1 MSTTATQPQPAN
13 PVLAHQDLI
22 VRELL
27 AGLPGV
33 PGVLAIY
40 AFGSRVIGA
49 AGPDSDLDLAVL
61 VGGYADPLRLWD
73 LANGLAGQVG
83 CPVELID
90 FRAASTVMQHQVL
103 TTGLRLWSSGLDAD
117 LYECFV
123 LNEMHAFNAARAG
136 LLLDI
141 AKTGRIYGS

>member
-1 MSTTATQPQPAN
+1 MPTTATQPQPAN
-13 PVLAHQDLI
+13 PDLAHQDLI

-27 AGLPGV
+27 AGLS
-33 PGVLAIY
+33 GVLAIY

-73 LANGLAGQVG
+73 LADGLAGQVG
-83 CPVELID
+83 CLVDLLD

-103 TTGLRLWSSGLDAD
+103 TTGIRLWSSGLDAD

-123 LNEMHAFNAARAG
+123 RNEMHAFNAARAG
-136 LLLDI
+136 LLQDI
-141 AKTGRIYGS
+141 AKTGRIYG